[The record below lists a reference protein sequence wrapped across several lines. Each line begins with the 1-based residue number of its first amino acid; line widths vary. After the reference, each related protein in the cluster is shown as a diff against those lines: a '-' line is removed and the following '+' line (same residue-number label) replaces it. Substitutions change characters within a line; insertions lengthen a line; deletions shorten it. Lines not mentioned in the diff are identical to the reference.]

1 MYINERKNLFRNPK
15 GASNPFRVMAL
26 IFGIVVI
33 IAIIRAY
40 SQGEIWPP
48 FIPTPTPTRTVNS
61 FMIEGNTHFQA
72 GDLEKA
78 VQSYNQAAQL
88 EPNNVDIYIQLARVQ
103 TYSYLSR
110 NSDQEQ
116 LDRMNEALATI
127 NKAKEIAPN
136 NSDVLAM
143 RAFVLNWRSSL
154 ALLPVPERGENL
166 SEAESE
172 ALLAIN
178 LDNKNVLAKAYYAE
192 ILIDQLK
199 FIEAE
204 QYINE
209 AQREGPEIMDVQRV
223 TGYYHEMMT
232 EYTVAIDYYRK
243 ATEISPNLSFLYLR
257 IGALYRNETQWDA
270 ALEYFE
276 KAARLN
282 EQLGLK
288 DPIPYMSIANTY
300 LRMPESSPM
309 VAARNAYKALSINPY
324 NQNSYGL
331 IGIIYHKA
339 RNYEGA
345 EMVLRCA
352 VVGCNEQ
359 QTCDALE
366 EDPCESKIVFNAPLP
381 LTDNTLAYYYTYG
394 SVLSGLH
401 RPGDDKC
408 ERAMDVFRQLH
419 AKYDGVDDE
428 GARLALRIAS
438 VGEQICSSAA
448 SPADAI
454 LTATPEP
461 TATQPPLEVYPTGT
475 PIIILT
481 PEGYTP

>member
-1 MYINERKNLFRNPK
+1 MYINERKNLFRSPK
-15 GASNPFRVMAL
+15 RASNPYRVMLL
-26 IFGIVVI
+26 ILAIVGVF
-33 IAIIRAY
+33 AVIRAY

-48 FIPTPTPTRTVNS
+48 FIPTPTPTRTFNS
-61 FMIEGNTHFQA
+61 YMIEGNTHFQS

-78 VQSYNQAAQL
+78 AASYNQAARL
-88 EPNNVDIYIQLARVQ
+88 EPDRVEIYIQLARVQ

-116 LDRMNEALATI
+116 LERMNEALATI

-143 RAFVLNWRSSL
+143 RAFVLRWRSYL
-154 ALLPVPERGENL
+154 ALLPENEQKSNL

-172 ALLAIN
+172 GLLAIN
-178 LDNKNVLAKAYYAE
+178 LDSKNTLAKAIYAE
-192 ILIDQLK
+192 ILIDQTK
-199 FIEAE
+199 FDAAS

-209 AQREGPEIMDVQRV
+209 ALKEGPQIMDVQRV
-223 TGYYHEMMT
+223 AGYFHEMMA
-232 EYTVAIDYYRK
+232 EYMRAIDYYRK
-243 ATEISPNLSFLYLR
+243 ASEINPNLSFLYLR
-257 IGALYRNETQWDA
+257 IGALYRNELQWDE

-276 KAARLN
+276 KAVRLN

-309 VAARNAYKALSINPY
+309 IAARNAYKALAMNPY
-324 NQNSYGL
+324 NQTSYGL
-331 IGIIYHKA
+331 IGIIYQKA

-352 VVGCNEQ
+352 VAGCNEQ

-366 EDPCESKIVFNAPLP
+366 ESPCESKIVFKDPLP
-381 LTDNTLAYYYTYG
+381 LTDNTMAYYFIYG

-401 RPGDDKC
+401 RPGDDRC
-408 ERAMDVFRQLH
+408 ERAMAVFGQLH
-419 AKYDGVDDE
+419 EKYDGLDDE
-428 GARLALRIAS
+428 GAKLALSIARA
-438 VGEQICSSAA
+438 GEAICKSDNTPMDYS
-448 SPADAI
+448 
-454 LTATPEP
+454 LTATPTPASSP
-461 TATQPPLEVYPTGT
+461 TPQIVYPTGT

-481 PEGYTP
+481 PEAP